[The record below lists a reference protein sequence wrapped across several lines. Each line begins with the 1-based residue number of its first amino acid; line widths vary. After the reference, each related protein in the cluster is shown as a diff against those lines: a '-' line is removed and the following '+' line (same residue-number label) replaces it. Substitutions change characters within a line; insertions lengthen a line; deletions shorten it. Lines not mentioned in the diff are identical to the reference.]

1 MDIQFPEEQFKNA
14 MPDGY
19 IPGWR
24 RRFMIC
30 VAKNLIMHDRVST
43 AIAEPTRRNI
53 VRATLGGF
61 RTGEVMARDY
71 RVNSSIVRKR
81 YPKNWGALV
90 SDEVNRILD
99 LTKNKTVV

>member
-24 RRFMIC
+24 HRFMVC
-30 VAKNLIMHDRVST
+30 VAKGLIMHDRAST
-43 AIAEPTRRNI
+43 AIKEPTRKNI
-53 VRATLGGF
+53 IRSALGGF
-61 RTGEVMARDY
+61 FFGTAMARDS
-71 RVNSSIVRKR
+71 RVNNSIVRKR
-81 YPKNWGALV
+81 YPKLWDSLV

-99 LTKNKTVV
+99 LTNS

>member
-1 MDIQFPEEQFKNA
+1 MDIQFPEHQFKWA
-14 MPDGY
+14 MPNGF

-30 VAKNLIMHDRVST
+30 VAKSLIMHDRVST

-61 RTGEVMARDY
+61 RTGEVMTRDY

-81 YPKNWGALV
+81 YPKNWDALV
-90 SDEVNRILD
+90 SDEVNRILG